1 VLQRRLWRYLPDR
14 SQLMLLA
21 GVLIVLF
28 AAVSFVNLAIA
39 KSSALAKERTMRA
52 QLEQA
57 REQNA
62 RLQRALGQ
70 AQAGQNVMPK
80 AYEYFGMTLP
90 GVTMVLPEEAPSSE
104 PVGPIREEPPPAHPF
119 WLDWWERWRSP

>member
-1 VLQRRLWRYLPDR
+1 VLQRRLWRFLPDR

-28 AAVSFVNLAIA
+28 GAVSFVNLAIA
-39 KSSALAKERTMRA
+39 KSAALAKERSVQV

-57 REQNA
+57 RQQNA
-62 RLQRALGQ
+62 RLQRALQQ

-90 GVTMVLPEEAPSSE
+90 GVTMVLPETPQDETI
-104 PVGPIREEPPPAHPF
+104 GPIWQEPAPEQPI
-119 WLDWWERWRSP
+119 WLQWWERFRNP

>member
-1 VLQRRLWRYLPDR
+1 VLQRRLWRFLPDR

-28 AAVSFVNLAIA
+28 GAVSFVNLAIA
-39 KSSALAKERTMRA
+39 KSAALAKERSVQV

-57 REQNA
+57 RQQNA
-62 RLQRALGQ
+62 RLQRALQQ

-90 GVTMVLPEEAPSSE
+90 GVTMVLPETPEDTT
-104 PVGPIREEPPPAHPF
+104 VGPVWQEPPPAEPI
-119 WLDWWERWRSP
+119 WLQWWERFRNP

>member
-1 VLQRRLWRYLPDR
+1 MLQRRLWRFLPDR
-14 SQLMLLA
+14 SQLILLA
-21 GVLIVLF
+21 SVVIVLF

-39 KSSALAKERTMRA
+39 KSAALAKERTLQA

-57 REQNA
+57 REQHE
-62 RLQRALGQ
+62 RLQRALQQ

-90 GVTMVLPEEAPSSE
+90 GVTMVLPEEPGDE
-104 PVGPIREEPPPAHPF
+104 TVGPILQEPPAAQPF
-119 WLDWWERWRSP
+119 WLQWWERWRNP